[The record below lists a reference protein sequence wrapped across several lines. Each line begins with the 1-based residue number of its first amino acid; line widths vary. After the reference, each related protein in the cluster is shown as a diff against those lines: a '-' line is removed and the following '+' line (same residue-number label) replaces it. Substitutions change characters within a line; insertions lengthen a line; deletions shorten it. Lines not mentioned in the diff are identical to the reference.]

1 MSNNNIEFQTLTVD
15 SVKLISTTLNQIDSI
30 LKDQSAVNDAQ
41 SKINGLILEAIK
53 EIKASLN
60 NLNSKENS

>member
-60 NLNSKENS
+60 NLNLKENS